1 MKKKQ
6 LQWAINPVT
15 GQMMVREVEPKKR
28 GRMKLVLNKDGLEM
42 RLPRE
47 RELDEKYFDKGC
59 ERFAKECKGEIK
71 LKDGSI
77 VKQASLF
84 DL

>member
-6 LQWAINPVT
+6 LQWAINPAT

-42 RLPRE
+42 SLPRE
-47 RELDEKYFDKGC
+47 RELDEKIKK
-59 ERFAKECKGEIK
+59 AK
-71 LKDGSI
+71 KDFEG
-77 VKQASLF
+77 LF
-84 DL
+84 NEQPSYE

>member
-1 MKKKQ
+1 MNKKKKQ

-15 GQMMVREVEPKKR
+15 GQMMVREIEPKKR

-47 RELDEKYFDKGC
+47 RELDEKIQKA
-59 ERFAKECKGEIK
+59 AKDLEG
-71 LKDGSI
+71 
-77 VKQASLF
+77 LF
-84 DL
+84 NEQPSYE

>member
-28 GRMKLVLNKDGLEM
+28 GRMKLVLTKEGLDM
-42 RLPRE
+42 RLPLE
-47 RELDEKYFDKGC
+47 RELDEKIQK
-59 ERFAKECKGEIK
+59 AK
-71 LKDGSI
+71 KDLEG
-77 VKQASLF
+77 LF
-84 DL
+84 NEQPSYE

>member
-42 RLPRE
+42 SLPRQ
-47 RELDEKYFDKGC
+47 RELDEKIQK
-59 ERFAKECKGEIK
+59 AK
-71 LKDGSI
+71 KDFEG
-77 VKQASLF
+77 LF
-84 DL
+84 NEQPSYE

>member
-15 GQMMVREVEPKKR
+15 GQMMFREIEPKKR

-42 RLPRE
+42 ILPRQ
-47 RELDEKYFDKGC
+47 RELDDKIQK
-59 ERFAKECKGEIK
+59 AK
-71 LKDGSI
+71 KDFEG
-77 VKQASLF
+77 LF
-84 DL
+84 NEQPSYE

>member
-6 LQWAINPVT
+6 LHWAINPVT

-42 RLPRE
+42 RLPLE
-47 RELDEKYFDKGC
+47 RELDEKIQK
-59 ERFAKECKGEIK
+59 AK
-71 LKDGSI
+71 KDFEG
-77 VKQASLF
+77 LF
-84 DL
+84 NEQPSYE

>member
-59 ERFAKECKGEIK
+59 ERFNRECKGEIVT
-71 LKDGSI
+71 KDGNI
-77 VKQASLF
+77 VKQMSLF

>member
-28 GRMKLVLNKDGLEM
+28 GRIKLVLNKDGLETS
-42 RLPRE
+42 LPRQ
-47 RELDEKYFDKGC
+47 RELDEKIQK
-59 ERFAKECKGEIK
+59 AK
-71 LKDGSI
+71 KDFEG
-77 VKQASLF
+77 LF
-84 DL
+84 NEQPSYE

>member
-1 MKKKQ
+1 MNKKKKQ

-42 RLPRE
+42 SFPRQ
-47 RELDEKYFDKGC
+47 RELDEKIQK
-59 ERFAKECKGEIK
+59 AK
-71 LKDGSI
+71 KDFEG
-77 VKQASLF
+77 LF
-84 DL
+84 NEQPSYE

>member
-6 LQWAINPVT
+6 LQWAINPFT

-42 RLPRE
+42 SLPRQ
-47 RELDEKYFDKGC
+47 RELDEKIQK
-59 ERFAKECKGEIK
+59 AK
-71 LKDGSI
+71 KDFEG
-77 VKQASLF
+77 LF
-84 DL
+84 NEQPSYE

>member
-1 MKKKQ
+1 MNKKQ

-47 RELDEKYFDKGC
+47 RELDEKIQK
-59 ERFAKECKGEIK
+59 AK
-71 LKDGSI
+71 KDLEG
-77 VKQASLF
+77 LF
-84 DL
+84 NEQPSYE

>member
-42 RLPRE
+42 RLPRQ
-47 RELDEKYFDKGC
+47 RELDEKIQK
-59 ERFAKECKGEIK
+59 AK
-71 LKDGSI
+71 KDFEG
-77 VKQASLF
+77 LF
-84 DL
+84 NEQPSYE